1 MSRYIDADEEIRK
14 INEAI
19 SINEQGRKEESL
31 ASYCLRR
38 VAEALEKA
46 PTADVEE
53 VRHGKDIYE
62 TVLNH
67 HCEFKCSV
75 CGNWIGV
82 VEGGT
87 LDGAIEFKYCPACG
101 AKMDKENGE

>member
-1 MSRYIDADEEIRK
+1 MSRYIDVDEEIRK

-53 VRHGKDIYE
+53 VKNGYWKMCYYPNDEHVECSECHTQYYE
-62 TVLNH
+62 NDLYLGGN
-67 HCEFKCSV
+67 EFPKR
-75 CGNWIGV
+75 
-82 VEGGT
+82 
-87 LDGAIEFKYCPACG
+87 CPECG
-101 AKMDKENGE
+101 AHMRKEKEE